1 MFESVTTT
9 FLEKQQPVLDE
20 ARTNL
25 TEATEAFDHLVHFY
39 PSGLQNP
46 EPQEYFAVLATFLT
60 QFQVRAEV
68 VQRLCLLLR
77 LPCSS

>member
-9 FLEKQQPVLDE
+9 FLEKQQPVLDQ

-25 TEATEAFDHLVHFY
+25 TEATEAFGHLVHFY

-46 EPQEYFAVLATFLT
+46 EPQEYFAVLATFLA

-77 LPCSS
+77 LQCSS